1 MGAHATGMILQD
13 KGNEMAKD
21 PHMDGGVRLQKV
33 ISQAGVASRRAAE
46 DMIVEGRVSVDGKV
60 VRKLGTRVD
69 PSTQVVRVDGQR
81 IQIDEAKHIVL
92 ALNKPEGMVSTMY
105 DPEGRP
111 CLADVLVEYPER
123 LYHVGRLD
131 IDTSGLLLL
140 TNDGELAN
148 RLTHPSYGIEKTY
161 VARVHGDV
169 KAGVRKQLLR
179 GVELE
184 DGFVK
189 ADKFK
194 VRDVYGDISAVEITI
209 HEGRNRVVR
218 RMMEEVGFPVREL
231 VRIGFGPI
239 RLERLQPGTTRRVKG
254 NDLRA
259 LYDAV
264 GL

>member
-1 MGAHATGMILQD
+1 
-13 KGNEMAKD
+13 MAQD
-21 PHMDGGVRLQKV
+21 PHKEDGIRLQKV
-33 ISQAGVASRRAAE
+33 LSQAGIASRRAAE
-46 DMIVEGRVSVDGKV
+46 DMILQGRVSVDGKV

-69 PSTQVVRVDGQR
+69 PTQQLVRVDGER
-81 IQIDEAKHIVL
+81 VEIDETKHIVL
-92 ALNKPEGMVSTMY
+92 ALNKPEGMVSTMH

-111 CLADVLVEYPER
+111 CLSDLLVEYPER

-148 RLTHPSYGIEKTY
+148 RLTHPSYRVEKTY
-161 VARVHGDV
+161 VARVHGEV
-169 KAGVRKQLLR
+169 KPFVRRELLR

-184 DGFVK
+184 DGLAK

-194 VRDVYGDISAVEITI
+194 VRDTFGDISAVEITL
-209 HEGRNRVVR
+209 HEGRNRIVR
-218 RMMEEVGFPVREL
+218 RMMEAVGFPVREL

-239 RLERLQPGTTRRVKG
+239 RLDRLQPGTIRRIKG
-254 NDLRA
+254 DDLKS

-264 GL
+264 KL

>member
-1 MGAHATGMILQD
+1 MP
-13 KGNEMAKD
+13 KD
-21 PHMDGGVRLQKV
+21 PHVDSGVRLQKV

-69 PSTQVVRVDGQR
+69 PSVQVVRVDGQR
-81 IQIDEAKHIVL
+81 VSVDEGKHVVL
-92 ALNKPEGMVSTMY
+92 ALNKPEGMVSTMH

-148 RLTHPSYGIEKTY
+148 RLTHPSYGVEKTY

-169 KAGVRKQLLR
+169 KPVVRKELLR
-179 GVELE
+179 GVRLE
-184 DGFVK
+184 DGVAK
-189 ADKFK
+189 ADGFK
-194 VRDVYGDISAVEITI
+194 VKDVYGDVSAVEIKI
-209 HEGRNRVVR
+209 HEGRNRIVR
-218 RMMEEVGFPVREL
+218 RMMEAVGFPVKEL
-231 VRIGFGPI
+231 VRTGFGPI
-239 RLERLQPGTTRRVKG
+239 RLERLQPGTTRRIKG
-254 NDLRA
+254 DDLRA

-264 GL
+264 DL